1 MAKGG
6 VVGGIP
12 LKFILSLIFYLQVK
26 FVKQK
31 NGRGGWGKGSPY
43 NLQVYISPNTPLSL
57 ILHTIHPSLKKEEN
71 KYKYKTK
78 RNVTNSTL

>member
-31 NGRGGWGKGSPY
+31 NGRGGWG
-43 NLQVYISPNTPLSL
+43 
-57 ILHTIHPSLKKEEN
+57 
-71 KYKYKTK
+71 
-78 RNVTNSTL
+78 